1 MNEYKSVAK
10 YLSKKKNSLNI
21 KRKCLVFVSK
31 ILICIVFLLI
41 FLIVLKKDEN
51 GNQLIYKYLYE
62 NNINFASINNLYQ
75 KYFGDILPLQSIAN
89 EPIKQVFSEKITYT
103 NASIYKNGV
112 NLEVSNNYLVPI
124 LESGVVVFIGQKDDF
139 NNTVIIQQVDGTNV
153 WYGNIDNLNV
163 NLYDYVSKGE
173 FLGESIDNNLYM
185 LFEKD
190 GEYLDYKNYLDK
202 N

>member
-112 NLEVSNNYLVPI
+112 KLEVSNNYLVPI